1 MSENKQNLPERV
13 VDSGIRSV
21 NSCFIKHEVYC
32 MCYHAF
38 MSDVKPPSIA
48 GPPRARWTFLTNH
61 AHVLLGLTRDPSAR
75 VRDLAAVVGITERAV
90 HQILSDLE
98 DGGVIRRVRDGRRN
112 RYEVDPEV
120 RLRHPMETHHR
131 VGELLAL
138 ARDST

>member
-1 MSENKQNLPERV
+1 
-13 VDSGIRSV
+13 
-21 NSCFIKHEVYC
+21 
-32 MCYHAF
+32 

-120 RLRHPMETHHR
+120 RLRHPMEAHHR

-138 ARDST
+138 AQDST